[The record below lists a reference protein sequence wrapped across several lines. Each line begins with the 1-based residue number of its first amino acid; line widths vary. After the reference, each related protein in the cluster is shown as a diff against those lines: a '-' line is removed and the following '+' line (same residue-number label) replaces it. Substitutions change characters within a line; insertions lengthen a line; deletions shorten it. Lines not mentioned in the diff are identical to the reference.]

1 MIHSSLSYR
10 VFPAFLLL
18 FLCNIYSVQSFHAH
32 RSLRQNVHRS
42 KSITTTHTYATSAT
56 STDQT
61 FLNQA
66 VACAKLGLG
75 HTFPNPAVG
84 CVLVNEH
91 KQIIGNG
98 FHPRA
103 GYPHAEVFALLQAS
117 GHVSDGVRAAE
128 CVLEHFSSSP
138 DSAGNT
144 EFTRIQELTTQYRND
159 PSSLFQPL
167 SNHVSVTAYV
177 TLEPCCH
184 YGQTPPCALAL
195 QLAGV
200 QRVVVGFRDPN
211 PRVDGGGVQFLQQQG
226 ITVDLMN
233 DPACASLVTAFCQR
247 ITPRPTVWPSD
258 TYNQQVTGAMRS
270 ALRSV
275 AGRQKA
281 AGTLPEVSWA
291 KDMLVDTQLWSL
303 QQQQVEDDMDKLN
316 VMYKAIKI
324 KPEWMEHLDQLLWDH
339 ELVQVRLNNAVN
351 KKKDAKLVGQVI
363 AAQLQAH
370 VTQTVGHTCL
380 LYRPCVPPV
389 LNLEALVQEGSSSS
403 SSCE

>member
-1 MIHSSLSYR
+1 MVPSFLIYR
-10 VFPAFLLL
+10 AFPASLLL
-18 FLCNIYSVQSFHAH
+18 LLCQAFPAHSFQTQTT
-32 RSLRQNVHRS
+32 LRRNVVTRHP
-42 KSITTTHTYATSAT
+42 SITTSHATSAT
-56 STDQT
+56 STDQA
-61 FLNQA
+61 FLDQA
-66 VACAKLGLG
+66 VTWAKMGLG

-84 CVLVNEH
+84 CVLVNDQN
-91 KQIIGNG
+91 QIIGQG

-117 GHVSDGVRAAE
+117 GHVSDGVRAAQ
-128 CVLEHFSSSP
+128 CVLEQFSGSS
-138 DSAGNT
+138 DMTRST
-144 EFTRIQELTTQYRND
+144 EFTQIQELTNQYRND

-167 SNHVSVTAYV
+167 ADHASVTAYV

-211 PRVDGGGVQFLQQQG
+211 PRVDGGGVQFLQKQD

-247 ITPRPTVWPSD
+247 ITPRPTEWPSD
-258 TYNQQVTGAMRS
+258 TYNEQVTGAMRS

-291 KDMLVDTQLWSL
+291 KDMLVDSELWAL
-303 QQQQVEDDMDKLN
+303 QEQPVEEDVEKLN
-316 VMYKAIKI
+316 AMYKTIKI

-370 VTQTVGHTCL
+370 VTQTLGHTCL
-380 LYRPCVPPV
+380 LYRPGVPPV
-389 LNLEALVQEGSSSS
+389 LNLNALVQEASSSS
-403 SSCE
+403 T